1 MDTID
6 GASVAESRCNMID
19 VKQRLAEIDG
29 SVLENKIYLKYGLLS
44 LSMYEIEEYVDL
56 VCELNCLRE
65 QEKELDKR
73 KAFIPL
79 YKKVFWA
86 QKRKLEKMLKNLQN
100 RELDIVPMAT
110 ESEMKEAPLETLIY
124 DDKLS
129 AEDNFFKYAE
139 NRIRRAILLTN
150 EEIYI
155 LNNYPSVYYNQ
166 KQSCIGG
173 DFGYRYRNEM
183 IIYKK
188 VNAARTD
195 SHYFSTYSNKNNSL
209 SDQRALLNILA
220 YINGRPNF
228 EFLNNRK
235 VNQKLDG
242 LYQNFDLLDCI
253 RLRCKNYLK
262 SDEQKNIYL
271 ELPIIK
277 NKVPYNLIIFKEM
290 PHEGILDLYH
300 ASLKQFEPLPRC
312 VFLYRVFEYAASNH
326 YKPIFHPTDY
336 QPEDALNYYIT
347 EAMQYN
353 PAPLYFV
360 DLGKKSQELKI
371 FNFFTVLK
379 KEAKKIFAEWAST
392 PYLQSKSKGKIVY
405 LTGRNFTA
413 HGSNGARNMQYDY
426 DKNYLHINNIN
437 IVLELVARYVIEL
450 LNPSLKGIVER
461 KTEYYMETYKRLK
474 DIE

>member
-166 KQSCIGG
+166 KQSCIG
-173 DFGYRYRNEM
+173 
-183 IIYKK
+183 
-188 VNAARTD
+188 A
-195 SHYFSTYSNKNNSL
+195 SC
-209 SDQRALLNILA
+209 IL
-220 YINGRPNF
+220 
-228 EFLNNRK
+228 
-235 VNQKLDG
+235 
-242 LYQNFDLLDCI
+242 
-253 RLRCKNYLK
+253 
-262 SDEQKNIYL
+262 
-271 ELPIIK
+271 
-277 NKVPYNLIIFKEM
+277 
-290 PHEGILDLYH
+290 
-300 ASLKQFEPLPRC
+300 
-312 VFLYRVFEYAASNH
+312 
-326 YKPIFHPTDY
+326 
-336 QPEDALNYYIT
+336 
-347 EAMQYN
+347 
-353 PAPLYFV
+353 
-360 DLGKKSQELKI
+360 
-371 FNFFTVLK
+371 
-379 KEAKKIFAEWAST
+379 
-392 PYLQSKSKGKIVY
+392 
-405 LTGRNFTA
+405 
-413 HGSNGARNMQYDY
+413 
-426 DKNYLHINNIN
+426 
-437 IVLELVARYVIEL
+437 
-450 LNPSLKGIVER
+450 
-461 KTEYYMETYKRLK
+461 
-474 DIE
+474 